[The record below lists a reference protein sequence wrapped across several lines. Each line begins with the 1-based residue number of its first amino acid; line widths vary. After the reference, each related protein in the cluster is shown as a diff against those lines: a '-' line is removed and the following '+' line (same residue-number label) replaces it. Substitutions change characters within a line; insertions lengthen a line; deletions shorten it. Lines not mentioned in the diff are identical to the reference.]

1 MNRTAVFVILV
12 IICLI
17 LLFLYATNLFALTVV
32 YRLELIDQDL
42 DFIMRRVVLP

>member
-1 MNRTAVFVILV
+1 MSRTAVFVTLV

-17 LLFLYATNLFALTVV
+17 LLVLYATNLFALTIV
-32 YRLELIDQDL
+32 YRLELIEQDL

>member
-1 MNRTAVFVILV
+1 MSRTTIFAILV

-32 YRLELIDQDL
+32 YRLELIEQDL
-42 DFIMRRVVLP
+42 DFIMRRVLP